1 MLLRWNHKEHGFIP
15 AEEISMLAEKTGL
28 ITDLSKWVVLTA
40 VNQLSLWVKKGIE
53 LPGSIN
59 LSVWNLQD
67 PDFFSFVETTL
78 TRSSLPAEMITFE
91 ITESAVMSDPKS
103 ALKTLQ
109 QISKLGAKI
118 SIDDYGTGFSSLQ
131 YLKILPINEIKI
143 DKSFVTD
150 MVDYE
155 NDAVIVRSIIDLSHN
170 LGLSVVA
177 EGVET
182 QDVYDIL
189 EILRCDV
196 IQGYHVS
203 RPITSEKLEEW
214 LMQYT
219 NDAVRSKLDNVTYIY
234 Q

>member
-1 MLLRWNHKEHGFIP
+1 M
-15 AEEISMLAEKTGL
+15 
-28 ITDLSKWVVLTA
+28 
-40 VNQLSLWVKKGIE
+40 
-53 LPGSIN
+53 
-59 LSVWNLQD
+59 
-67 PDFFSFVETTL
+67 
-78 TRSSLPAEMITFE
+78 
-91 ITESAVMSDPKS
+91 
-103 ALKTLQ
+103 
-109 QISKLGAKI
+109 
-118 SIDDYGTGFSSLQ
+118 
-131 YLKILPINEIKI
+131 
-143 DKSFVTD
+143 
-150 MVDYE
+150 
-155 NDAVIVRSIIDLSHN
+155 
-170 LGLSVVA
+170 A